1 MNSIHITLLIIFGF
15 IIVMT
20 LILNL
25 IKKDR
30 INLIGNFIAK
40 VMPSIPFSKIFGKE
54 RDTSNPEDGET
65 ENEE

>member
-30 INLIGNFIAK
+30 IKLIGNFIAK
-40 VMPSIPFSKIFGKE
+40 VMLSIPFSKIFGKGSE
-54 RDTSNPEDGET
+54 GSKKNNEM
-65 ENEE
+65 ENSD

>member
-30 INLIGNFIAK
+30 ITLIGNFIAK
-40 VMPSIPFSKIFGKE
+40 VIPSIPFSKIFGKASE
-54 RDTSNPEDGET
+54 DSNKNTDLENT
-65 ENEE
+65 E

>member
-20 LILNL
+20 LILNV

-30 INLIGNFIAK
+30 ITLIGNFIAK
-40 VMPSIPFSKIFGKE
+40 VMPSIPFSKIFGKASK
-54 RDTSNPEDGET
+54 DSNKNTDLENT
-65 ENEE
+65 E